1 MTATTPIYGLSY
13 PEGSDLVSTASASFR
28 AMADT
33 FEQALDQV
41 DRRNTPAGVK
51 PVIATTL
58 NTLATL
64 TGVTGQTG
72 YVTADVTANNGAYVW
87 TGSAW
92 VKFAVASDVSAMRQ
106 WVKFGFR
113 MQNDASFAGLAY
125 GGENRLLYN
134 AALRLIRVE
143 LAPFRSTV
151 DVGRYQVY
159 QPSSGT
165 IKPSKS
171 LSIGQAILDGGT
183 MGRELTLN
191 TDGTVSVG
199 PEIKNGN
206 LIHPL
211 PNLIPVPSDV
221 TITATGGTNN

>member
-13 PEGSDLVSTASASFR
+13 PEGSDLVSTAPDSFR

-134 AALRLIRVE
+134 AALRLIRADC
-143 LAPFRSTV
+143 LRTLSSSAAFCPSNPAGRAPCSR
-151 DVGRYQVY
+151 RRW
-159 QPSSGT
+159 
-165 IKPSKS
+165 K
-171 LSIGQAILDGGT
+171 
-183 MGRELTLN
+183 
-191 TDGTVSVG
+191 
-199 PEIKNGN
+199 
-206 LIHPL
+206 L
-211 PNLIPVPSDV
+211 PIPVSFMNHPPASSKPCRRWRRWTRTFPS
-221 TITATGGTNN
+221 A